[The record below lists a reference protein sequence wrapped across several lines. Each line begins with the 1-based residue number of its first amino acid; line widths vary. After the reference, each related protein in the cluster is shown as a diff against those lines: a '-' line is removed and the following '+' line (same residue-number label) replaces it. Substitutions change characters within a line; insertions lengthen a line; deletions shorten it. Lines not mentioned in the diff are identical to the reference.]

1 MPAPFP
7 SGARCLGWSVDMA
20 RGGARAN
27 SGPPPDPMA
36 LRRDRPSDKDG
47 WTTLPSE
54 GRTGPTPKFPLSP
67 FSLGE
72 DADPALQTRVRQRE
86 AVVWR
91 QIWRTPQAVQ
101 WERFGWSHDV
111 AIYVRMLVIGENGD
125 VKALSEARQWSD
137 RLGLNPAAMLRN
149 RWRVASDE
157 MQGKRAEK
165 VAAAPKSSSSR
176 SRMKVVPGGGA

>member
-1 MPAPFP
+1 MP
-7 SGARCLGWSVDMA
+7 

-54 GRTGPTPKFPLSP
+54 GRKGSTPKFPLSP
-67 FSLGE
+67 ITLGE
-72 DADPALQTRVRQRE
+72 DAAPGFQTKVRRRE
-86 AVVWR
+86 SVVWR
-91 QIWRTPQAVQ
+91 QVWRTPQAVQ
-101 WERFGWSHDV
+101 WEKFGWSHDV
-111 AIYVRMLVIGENGD
+111 AVYVRMIVLGENGN

-149 RWRVASDE
+149 RWRVATDE
-157 MQGKRAEK
+157 VQERRADK
-165 VAAAPKSSSSR
+165 SPAAPKRSSSR
-176 SRMKVVPGGGA
+176 SRMKVVRGGGA